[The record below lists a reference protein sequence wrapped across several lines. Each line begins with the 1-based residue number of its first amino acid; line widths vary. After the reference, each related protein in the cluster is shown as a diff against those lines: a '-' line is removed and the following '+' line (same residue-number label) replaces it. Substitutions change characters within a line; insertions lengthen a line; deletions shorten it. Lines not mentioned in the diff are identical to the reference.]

1 MKKILAVVLATLL
14 VSLMPLAMA
23 DDVTVTGDVDKA
35 IAVTFNYASV
45 GFGTL
50 TQGSTNSHPAP
61 DYTGGVYNASVD
73 TNFAWQVSV
82 NGTDFDD
89 GGGHTFNVG
98 NLTVDTSATTSLT
111 PATAVTTSPAVVDTY
126 STTGENIDNFHGYLL
141 DVPSYQYATS
151 YSSTLTWTYENQ

>member
-1 MKKILAVVLATLL
+1 MKKILSIVLATLL

-50 TQGSTNSHPAP
+50 TQGSTVNHPAP
-61 DYTGGVYNASVD
+61 DYTGGEYNATVD
-73 TNFAWQVSV
+73 TNFAWRVKV
-82 NGTDFDD
+82 NGTDFTD
-89 GGGHTFNVG
+89 GGSNTFGVG
-98 NLTVDTSATTSLT
+98 NLTVDTSASTSLT
-111 PATAVTTSPAVVDTY
+111 PATVVTGSPATVDSY

-151 YSSTLTWTYENQ
+151 YSSTVTWTYENQ